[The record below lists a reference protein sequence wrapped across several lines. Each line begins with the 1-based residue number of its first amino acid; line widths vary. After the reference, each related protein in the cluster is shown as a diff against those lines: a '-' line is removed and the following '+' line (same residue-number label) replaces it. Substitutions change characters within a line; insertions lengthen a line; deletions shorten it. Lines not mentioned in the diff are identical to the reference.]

1 MKTRARLLPCS
12 FSQLFSEAAFSAAMQ
27 DMLQMGLSK
36 SLAIVYRFD
45 VRFCCRCVCDS
56 PGTFRPVFSFII
68 LAGRRDDGRLVVTSA
83 NKQRAFCGTCAL
95 AMIDLAEFKDTLSL
109 IHI

>member
-56 PGTFRPVFSFII
+56 PGTFCPAFSFII
-68 LAGRRDDGRLVVTSA
+68 LAGRHDEGRLVVASA
-83 NKQRAFCGTCAL
+83 NSSCFCCTRVL
-95 AMIDLAEFKDTLSL
+95 AMIDLAKFKDTVFQRVV
-109 IHI
+109 